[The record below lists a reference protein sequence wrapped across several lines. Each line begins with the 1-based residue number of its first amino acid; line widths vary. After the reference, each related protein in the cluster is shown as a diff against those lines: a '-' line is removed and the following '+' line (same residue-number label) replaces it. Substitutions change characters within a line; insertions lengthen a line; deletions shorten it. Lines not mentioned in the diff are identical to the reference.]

1 MRRTWG
7 REAWLSLG
15 GATLVLFVVWIAWPS
30 SDSAE
35 RAPSPTYSA
44 THDAGGASDFVEL
57 RATLTKEIE
66 ARELLEYEVSLL
78 RARLGMLD
86 SETAGSEQAA
96 TSNGESDQADE
107 SPAQGPSP
115 GGVFNSG
122 SLLAHGIDPDDAAS
136 LRAVWEDVQMDKI
149 HLSDQAV
156 REGWHGTAQYQ
167 EELRALDADLRE
179 ELSVEAYDGYL
190 YATGKKNRTR
200 VRDVIARSPGAL
212 AGFVIGDTILS
223 YDGERIF
230 NVEALR
236 KLVGSGRRG
245 ETVRVEVWRGDS
257 TAVVDVPRGPLG
269 LMLVPH
275 RQPPL

>member
-1 MRRTWG
+1 M
-7 REAWLSLG
+7 
-15 GATLVLFVVWIAWPS
+15 VFVVWIAWPS

-35 RAPSPTYSA
+35 RAPSRTYSA

-57 RATLTKEIE
+57 RAAITKEIE

-78 RARLGMLD
+78 RAQLGRLD

-107 SPAQGPSP
+107 SRAQGPRP

-122 SLLAHGIDPDDAAS
+122 LLLAHGIDRDDAAS
-136 LRAVWEDVQMDKI
+136 LRAVWEDVQMEKS

-156 REGWHGTAQYQ
+156 REGWYGTAQYQ

-179 ELSVEAYDGYL
+179 ELSVEAFDRYL
-190 YATGKKNRTR
+190 YATGKMNRTR

-230 NVEALR
+230 NVEELR

-245 ETVRVEVWRGDS
+245 ETVRVEVSRGDS
-257 TAVVDVPRGPLG
+257 TAVIHVPRGPLG

-275 RQPPL
+275 QQPPL